1 MSMFKATLVAVALAT
16 AAAAWT
22 TPSIAAPNEQSMAE
36 GSILMISPGGKY
48 VMGKMTDKSMG
59 MVRHAKPVAAGHH
72 SLVVPLLT
80 ASGAPPATATEKTWR
95 RSSSPAVFPVLAV

>member
-1 MSMFKATLVAVALAT
+1 MSMYKATLVAVALAT

-59 MVRHAKPVAAGHH
+59 MVRHAKPVAAGTIIFMHNGKLYMMSDPKGMMWGH
-72 SLVVPLLT
+72 MSDYVGT
-80 ASGAPPATATEKTWR
+80 
-95 RSSSPAVFPVLAV
+95 F